1 MENVFWEAHSES
13 DEEES
18 FEQPVTF
25 NALKKTINKHYEPS
39 IIHNY
44 SSALDILAS
53 YIKSQSFIYNEASNF
68 CRFRLNMLM
77 FPCIFLSSLC
87 SVLSSANEKINHG
100 ILYISGINA
109 FISFLLS
116 IINFLKLDA
125 SSEAHQISSNH
136 YSKLRT
142 ILEFSSG
149 EVLLFSN
156 PLLESDGIDKEMTK
170 WKETNNIEDYKN
182 KSIKKRKDTYDEQD
196 KLKNKM
202 IEILQ
207 DKISDIRK
215 KVIEIRESNR
225 FSIPKYISCRYPVIF
240 NINIFS
246 FIKTVSD
253 YRDSLICSLKNVRNE
268 LRFIKKK
275 QDITEEDT
283 NRIKE
288 LYKDKQ
294 DIMKEIF
301 ALSSTHNLIDIM
313 FQQEIKN
320 NLLFRDYYYLFYTQY
335 AINFICC
342 NSSTN
347 FLPNDYK
354 HPYDCGYY
362 DEKNNTPLL
371 RKIMNIWNN
380 DKNSPIENNLNI

>member
-18 FEQPVTF
+18 LDHRLTF
-25 NALKKTINKHYEPS
+25 NELKKQINTHYEPS
-39 IIHNY
+39 VIHNY

-53 YIKSQSFIYNEASNF
+53 YIKSQSFIHNEASNF

-109 FISFLLS
+109 FISFLLA
-116 IINFLKLDA
+116 IVNFLKLDA
-125 SSEAHQISSNH
+125 CSEAHQISSNH

-142 ILEFSSG
+142 VLEFSSG

-156 PLLESDGIDKEMTK
+156 PILESNGIDKELTK
-170 WKETNNIEDYKN
+170 WKDTNENIENY
-182 KSIKKRKDTYDEQD
+182 SIEYIKEKKRLYKEQD
-196 KLKNKM
+196 ELKDNM
-202 IEILQ
+202 IKTLQ

-253 YRDSLICSLKNVRNE
+253 YRNSLISSLKNVRNE
-268 LRFIKKK
+268 MRFINKK
-275 QDITEEDT
+275 QIMTQED
-283 NRIKE
+283 NDRIKE
-288 LYKDKQ
+288 LYKNKL
-294 DIMKEIF
+294 DIMRELF
-301 ALSSTHNLIDIM
+301 ALSSTYNLIDIM

-320 NLLFRDYYYLFYTQY
+320 NLLFRDYYYLFYAQY
-335 AINFICC
+335 VVNFICC
-342 NSSTN
+342 KSSTSL
-347 FLPNDYK
+347 LPNEYK
-354 HPYDCGYY
+354 SPYDCGYY
-362 DEKNNTPLL
+362 DEKTKKTLL
-371 RKIMNIWNN
+371 RKIMNIN
-380 DKNSPIENNLNI
+380 DCENHENMV

>member
-288 LYKDKQ
+288 LYKYKQ

-362 DEKNNTPLL
+362 DEKNKTPLL